1 VTNIKKP
8 KNILRI
14 KRVNI
19 KKIKSFLE
27 TLTENDWN
35 EWNLRQKIFY
45 VHKDTKSYPLL
56 WSFDIENNNLVVY
69 KKNIDSDI
77 WKILK
82 PELDYLSEKYKGKI
96 VKCMFALLPPGG
108 KITEHWDRNNTLL
121 ISHRVHL
128 PLKTNR
134 NVKFFVNKTLY
145 NFKEGILYEL
155 NNQLLHSVENN
166 SLQDRIHLIIDVLP
180 DSQNVNVVYTTLN

>member
-1 VTNIKKP
+1 MNNIKKP

-35 EWNLRQKIFY
+35 EWNLRQKSFY
-45 VHKDTKSYPLL
+45 VHRDTKSYPLL
-56 WSFDIENNNLVVY
+56 WSFHIENNNLVVY

-77 WKILK
+77 WNVLK
-82 PELDYLSEKYKGKI
+82 PELDFLSKKYKGKI
-96 VKCMFALLPPGG
+96 VKCMFALLPPEG
-108 KITEHWDRNNTLL
+108 KINEHLDSNNSLVL
-121 ISHRVHL
+121 SHRVHL